1 MRILLVEDDAL
12 LGAGIRD
19 ALERHHYAMQ
29 WVQDGGEGLRVAL
42 QEGADLVILDLG
54 LPGLDGLS
62 VLQQLRQAGT
72 PAAVLV
78 ISARNQSRDRIEGLN
93 LGADDYISK
102 PFEVDELLARIR
114 AIERRMAGHQ
124 RNVLEK
130 GRLQLSLD
138 TREVRLDGQPVDLQR
153 REFMLLR
160 KLMESPSVIHTRGQL
175 EAVLYG
181 AEGDVESNSVDV
193 HVHHL
198 RRKLFSDVVKTIRGV
213 GYRLGNVT

>member
-1 MRILLVEDDAL
+1 MRILLVEDDPL

-19 ALERHHYAMQ
+19 ALDRHQYSLQ
-29 WVQDGGEGLRVAL
+29 WVQDGGEGLQMAL
-42 QEGADLVILDLG
+42 QESFDIVILDLG

-62 VLQQLRQAGT
+62 VLQRLRQAGR
-72 PAAVLV
+72 PMAVLV
-78 ISARNQSRDRIEGLN
+78 ISARNQSSDRIEGLN
-93 LGADDYISK
+93 LGADDYIGK

-114 AIERRMAGHQ
+114 ALERRLAGHQ
-124 RNVLEK
+124 RNTLEK
-130 GRLQLSLD
+130 GRLQLALD
-138 TREVRLDGQPVDLQR
+138 TREVRLDGELVDLQR

-160 KLMESPSVIHTRGQL
+160 RLMESPGVIHTRGQL

-198 RRKLFSDVVKTIRGV
+198 RKKLFSEVVKTIRGV
-213 GYRLGNVT
+213 GYRLGDVA